1 VAKFDLSRL
10 SPLSIAASIGGVM
23 LGAYAAFDLIFPAL
37 FAGVA
42 WFGLHNMAP
51 SAKKPVVPAVAW
63 QTGQLGWF
71 IIGVAFAPA
80 GLAQVG
86 LDILI
91 LGGLLIWLYI
101 SLSAVAAWVLV
112 AYQGLSI
119 LVNAWMFMHAPI
131 ESNTAKAL
139 AVHIVWR
146 VTAIVLLVLF
156 VRRAPDAAETAKTFE

>member
-10 SPLSIAASIGGVM
+10 SPLSIAASIGGVA
-23 LGAYAAFDLIFPAL
+23 LGAYAAVDLIFPAL

-63 QTGQLGWF
+63 QVGQLGWF

-86 LDILI
+86 PDILI

-101 SLSAVAAWVLV
+101 SQSKIAAWVLV

-131 ESNTAKAL
+131 ESATAKAL

-156 VRRAPDAAETAKTFE
+156 ARRQPDAAETVKTFE

>member
-1 VAKFDLSRL
+1 MDLSRL
-10 SPLSIAASIGGVM
+10 SPLSIAASIGGM
-23 LGAYAAFDLIFPAL
+23 ALGTYAAVDLIFPAL

-63 QTGQLGWF
+63 QLGQLGWF
-71 IIGVAFAPA
+71 VIGLAFSPS

-86 LDILI
+86 LDILL
-91 LGGLLIWLYI
+91 LGGLLIWLYL
-101 SLSAVAAWVLV
+101 SLSAIATWALV

-119 LVNAWMFMHAPI
+119 LVNAWIFMHAPI
-131 ESNTAKAL
+131 SSSIAKAL

-156 VRRAPDAAETAKTFE
+156 NRRHPDAAQTAKTFE